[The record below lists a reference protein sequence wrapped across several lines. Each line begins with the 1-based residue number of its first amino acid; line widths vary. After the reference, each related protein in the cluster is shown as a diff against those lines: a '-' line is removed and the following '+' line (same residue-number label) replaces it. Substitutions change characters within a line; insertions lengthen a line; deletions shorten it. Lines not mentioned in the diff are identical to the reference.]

1 MSQFEDRKPGE
12 KYLLIAAGSGPSN
25 VTLPDGSITSA
36 REIKKELGYPQLLAW
51 MNEKKELLEWV
62 EQLREDDELRK
73 KIKLVVDS
81 SAYSAWTRH
90 IKVNIDEYIDFINS
104 ISDVVY
110 WFAELDKIPG
120 EFGKEKT
127 EEQIKEAPE
136 YSWKNFLYMIEKV
149 NCPKKILPI
158 FHMYEDYKYLD
169 NMLSYKFSDGSF
181 IEYIGI
187 SPSNDASVNDKIK
200 WYEKTWN
207 YIFSRCKELGR
218 KIPMSHNFGCTT
230 VSIMEQF
237 PSMSSD
243 STSWVRSASFGN
255 IMLVVNGKI
264 KTVYV
269 SDRNMNSPD
278 HILNQ
283 PQAIKDSVEKECK
296 RVGHGLTLNDL
307 IYNDPKGQYRSLF
320 NLYSLSDWSDTFEY
334 KGSQDFKEDLW

>member
-1 MSQFEDRKPGE
+1 MKQFEDRKPGD
-12 KYLLIAAGSGPSN
+12 KYLLIAAGSGPNN
-25 VTLPDGSITSA
+25 VTMPDGTITSA
-36 REIKKELGYPQLLAW
+36 RQVKKDLKYPQLLAW

-62 EQLREDDELRK
+62 DQLRNDEQLRKD
-73 KIKLVVDS
+73 IKLVVDS

-90 IKVNIDEYIDFINS
+90 IKVDIDEYISFINS

-127 EEQIKEAPE
+127 EQEVKEAPE
-136 YSWKNFLYMIEKV
+136 YSWKNFLYMLEKV

-169 NMLSYKFSDGSF
+169 NMLSYRFDDGSWV
-181 IEYIGI
+181 EYIGI
-187 SPSNDASVNDKIK
+187 SPSNDAGVNDKIK
-200 WYEKTWN
+200 WYEKTWE
-207 YIFSRCKELGR
+207 YIYKRCNELGR
-218 KIPMSHNFGCTT
+218 DIPLTHNFGCTT
-230 VSIMEQF
+230 VAIMEQY

-255 IMLVVNGKI
+255 IMLVINGKI

-269 SDRNMNSPD
+269 SDRNMLSPD

-283 PQAIKDSVEKECK
+283 PQAIKDAVEKECN

-307 IYNDPKGQYRSLF
+307 IYNDPNGQYRSIF
-320 NLYSLSDWSDTFEY
+320 NLYSLSDWSDNFEY
-334 KGSQDFKEDLW
+334 KGTQQFKQDLW

>member
-1 MSQFEDRKPGE
+1 MQQFEDRKSGE

-25 VTLPDGSITSA
+25 VVLPDGTITSA
-36 REIKKELGYPQLLAW
+36 RDIKKELKYPQLLAW

-62 EQLREDDELRK
+62 EQLRNDEQLRK
-73 KIKLVVDS
+73 DIKLVVDS

-90 IKVNIDEYIDFINS
+90 IKVDIDEYISFINS

-127 EEQIKEAPE
+127 EQEVKEAPE
-136 YSWKNFLYMIEKV
+136 YSWKNFLYMLERV

-169 NMLSYKFSDGSF
+169 NMLSYQFEDGSF
-181 IEYIGI
+181 VEYIGI
-187 SPSNDASVNDKIK
+187 SPSNDAGVNDKIK
-200 WYEKTWN
+200 WYEKTWEFI
-207 YIFSRCKELGR
+207 YKRCAELGR
-218 KIPMSHNFGCTT
+218 KIPLTHNFGCTT
-230 VSIMEQF
+230 VSIMEQY

-264 KTVYV
+264 KTMYV
-269 SDRNMNSPD
+269 SDRNMLSPD

-283 PQAIKDSVEKECK
+283 PQAIKDAVEKECQ

-307 IYNDPKGQYRSLF
+307 IYNDSKGQYRTLF
-320 NLYSLSDWSDTFEY
+320 NLYSLSDWSDKFEY
-334 KGSQDFKEDLW
+334 KGTQEFKEDLW